1 MVRIARLYAR
11 PGGHAPDAK
20 MDQEDLAIYRQL
32 EAWMTEFSGY
42 PTVSGYEEFL
52 YAPDQPLHGD
62 LTDYG
67 YNQRGAIAYV
77 VELWDLFVRLGLPRP
92 KQFARYYD
100 QFGRAE
106 TEALAAWDAREN
118 AGRIFRAWRPLQH
131 PQLGPVEVGGIDPLI
146 GVWNPPPDQLAAICD
161 GQSAALLR
169 MAALLPALRI
179 AACEVTSLTDDVRQ
193 VELKIDNVGYL
204 GTTGLPSARALDLC
218 EPVAATASAHG
229 NAQLLAGTPAHQVL
243 RHLDGWGRG
252 VHSGQGLPA
261 HPWTRG
267 STASVTATWLVR
279 GHGELRLRVGCA
291 RTGFIEHTVAL

>member
-1 MVRIARLYAR
+1 
-11 PGGHAPDAK
+11 
-20 MDQEDLAIYRQL
+20 
-32 EAWMTEFSGY
+32 
-42 PTVSGYEEFL
+42 
-52 YAPDQPLHGD
+52 
-62 LTDYG
+62 
-67 YNQRGAIAYV
+67 
-77 VELWDLFVRLGLPRP
+77 
-92 KQFARYYD
+92 
-100 QFGRAE
+100 
-106 TEALAAWDAREN
+106 
-118 AGRIFRAWRPLQH
+118 
-131 PQLGPVEVGGIDPLI
+131 
-146 GVWNPPPDQLAAICD
+146 
-161 GQSAALLR
+161 